1 MTRIPSPFEQLIRGA
16 VAGLIATVP
25 MTIFMRSA
33 WRMLPKREKYP
44 LPPRLITRKL
54 TKETGVDDQL
64 DADQLTSLTLTLHFL
79 FGAATGALYGVI
91 APRVPLNESIKG
103 SLMGMAVWSGSY
115 LGWIPAFHILPPA
128 TEHPWR
134 RNLLMIVAHLVWG
147 IALGLA
153 TQMMNARRSYIDLK

>member
-1 MTRIPSPFEQLIRGA
+1 MRQINSPFDQLIKGA
-16 VAGLIATVP
+16 IAGLLATVP

-33 WRMLPKREKYP
+33 WRLLPKHEKYP
-44 LPPRLITRKL
+44 LPPRLITRRL

-64 DADQLTSLTLTLHFL
+64 DADQLTWLTLTLHFL

-91 APRVPLNESIKG
+91 EPRVPLNESVKG

-134 RNLLMIVAHLVWG
+134 RNLLMILAHLVWG
-147 IALGLA
+147 TALGLA
-153 TQMMNARRSYIDLK
+153 TRIMNARRSYIDLK

>member
-1 MTRIPSPFEQLIRGA
+1 MRQINSPFDQLIKGA
-16 VAGLIATVP
+16 IAGLLATVP

-33 WRMLPKREKYP
+33 WRLLPKREKYP
-44 LPPRLITRKL
+44 LPPRLITRRL

-64 DADQLTSLTLTLHFL
+64 DADQLTWLTLTLHFL

-91 APRVPLNESIKG
+91 ESRVPLNENIKG

-134 RNLLMIVAHLVWG
+134 RNLLMILAHLVWG

-153 TQMMNARRSYIDLK
+153 TRIMNARRSYIDLK

>member
-1 MTRIPSPFEQLIRGA
+1 MRQINSPFDQLVKGA
-16 VAGLIATVP
+16 IAGLLATVP

-33 WRMLPKREKYP
+33 WRLLPKREKYP
-44 LPPRLITRKL
+44 LPPRLITRRL

-64 DADQLTSLTLTLHFL
+64 DADQLTWLTLTLHFL

-91 APRVPLNESIKG
+91 EPRVPLNENIKG

-128 TEHPWR
+128 TEHPGR
-134 RNLLMIVAHLVWG
+134 RNLLMILAHRVWG

-153 TQMMNARRSYIDLK
+153 TRIMNARRSYIDLK